1 MRSRNMTSFRPLFLV
16 VLFAASGCTSYQLAE
31 ISSLQP
37 SDHIRLELDQ
47 AELGRLLAFVDPAK
61 RTVSGRFVN
70 RMADSVTIV
79 VETPTTFM
87 QVSVPR
93 SSILQTSRRVL
104 DNRKSFFVSVLVVGA
119 AAALALVGFEGGG
132 EDSFGDD
139 TGIDE
144 TLIPLLGFR
153 IPFSLSF
160 GR

>member
-1 MRSRNMTSFRPLFLV
+1 MTSFRPLLLV
-16 VLFAASGCTSYQLAE
+16 VLFAASGCTSYQPAE

-37 SDHIRLELDQ
+37 REQVRLELDQ
-47 AELGRLLAFVDPAK
+47 TELARLLAFADPVR
-61 RTVSGRFVN
+61 RTVSGRFIN
-70 RMADSVTIV
+70 RMGDSVTIV
-79 VETPTTFM
+79 VETPSAFM

-93 SSILQTSRRVL
+93 SSILQTNRRVI
-104 DNRKSFFVSVLVVGA
+104 DNRKSFLVSVLVVGVA
-119 AAALALVGFEGGG
+119 AAMALIGFEGGG